1 MGGYI
6 RYTQSR
12 KPKGPERL
20 AVHIAYTQY
29 THYTQPSSHLNGPA
43 RRCKIYSDRRGGIFL
58 PYIKFNNAIQR
69 KRYWLGEDGI
79 ELINDWR
86 RRGLSVK
93 AIAEDKIGV
102 AHTTL
107 MKWRQQSPEL
117 DKALTITED
126 LVDGQVEGA
135 LLKRAL
141 GYDYFE
147 ETWTLDPDTGREV
160 LTRKV
165 KKHVP
170 ADVKAIAMWLFN
182 RRGDAWRSMQ
192 PQLPADDGD
201 IIDVKNVLVQI
212 EEAADGDKA
221 DA

>member
-1 MGGYI
+1 M
-6 RYTQSR
+6 
-12 KPKGPERL
+12 
-20 AVHIAYTQY
+20 
-29 THYTQPSSHLNGPA
+29 
-43 RRCKIYSDRRGGIFL
+43 
-58 PYIKFNNAIQR
+58 PYIKFNNAVQR

-102 AHTTL
+102 AQTTL
-107 MKWRQQSPEL
+107 VKWRQQSPAL
-117 DKALTITED
+117 DKALTVTED

-135 LLKRAL
+135 LLRRAL

-147 ETWTLDPDTGREV
+147 ETWAPDPDTGREV
-160 LTRKV
+160 LTRRV

>member
-1 MGGYI
+1 MGF
-6 RYTQSR
+6 RYTQLCISKAHLYTTVYIHGR
-12 KPKGPERL
+12 
-20 AVHIAYTQY
+20 AVIWTAPPGVVRYIPT
-29 THYTQPSSHLNGPA
+29 
-43 RRCKIYSDRRGGIFL
+43 DEEGIL
-58 PYIKFNNAIQR
+58 PYIKFNNAVQR

-93 AIAEDKIGV
+93 AIAEDKIGISPG
-102 AHTTL
+102 TL
-107 MKWRQQSPEL
+107 VNWRQQSPGL
-117 DKALTITED
+117 DKALTVTED

-147 ETWTLDPDTGREV
+147 ETWAPDPDTGREV
-160 LTRKV
+160 LTKKV

-201 IIDVKNVLVQI
+201 VIDVKNVLVQI

>member
-1 MGGYI
+1 M
-6 RYTQSR
+6 
-12 KPKGPERL
+12 
-20 AVHIAYTQY
+20 
-29 THYTQPSSHLNGPA
+29 PSSNVVKYISIDKGV
-43 RRCKIYSDRRGGIFL
+43 YFL
-58 PYIKFNNAIQR
+58 PYIKFNNAVQR

-102 AHTTL
+102 AQTTL
-107 MKWRQQSPEL
+107 TNWRQQSPEL
-117 DKALTITED
+117 DKALTVTED

-135 LLKRAL
+135 LLRRAL

-147 ETWTLDPDTGREV
+147 ETWALDPDTGREV
-160 LTRKV
+160 LTKKV

>member
-1 MGGYI
+1 M
-6 RYTQSR
+6 
-12 KPKGPERL
+12 
-20 AVHIAYTQY
+20 
-29 THYTQPSSHLNGPA
+29 
-43 RRCKIYSDRRGGIFL
+43 
-58 PYIKFNNAIQR
+58 PYIKFNNAVQR

-86 RRGLSVK
+86 RRGLSVG
-93 AIAEDKIGV
+93 AIAEDKIGI
-102 AHTTL
+102 APTTL

-135 LLKRAL
+135 LLRRAL

-147 ETWTLDPDTGREV
+147 ETWALDPDTGREV

-212 EEAADGDKA
+212 EEAANGNKA

>member
-1 MGGYI
+1 M
-6 RYTQSR
+6 
-12 KPKGPERL
+12 
-20 AVHIAYTQY
+20 
-29 THYTQPSSHLNGPA
+29 
-43 RRCKIYSDRRGGIFL
+43 
-58 PYIKFNNAIQR
+58 PYIKFDNAVQR
-69 KRYWLGEDGI
+69 KRYWLGGDGI

-102 AHTTL
+102 SPTTL
-107 MKWRQQSPEL
+107 TKWRRQSPGL
-117 DKALTITED
+117 DKALTVTED

-135 LLKRAL
+135 LLRRAL

-147 ETWTLDPDTGREV
+147 ETWAPDPGTGREV
-160 LTRKV
+160 LAKRV

-170 ADVKAIAMWLFN
+170 ADVKAIAMWLYN
-182 RRGDAWRSMQ
+182 RRGDAWRSVQ
-192 PQLPADDGD
+192 PQPPADDGG

-212 EEAADGDKA
+212 EGAACGDKA

>member
-1 MGGYI
+1 MGM
-6 RYTQSR
+6 
-12 KPKGPERL
+12 
-20 AVHIAYTQY
+20 
-29 THYTQPSSHLNGPA
+29 
-43 RRCKIYSDRRGGIFL
+43 RGDIL
-58 PYIKFNNAIQR
+58 PYIKFNNAVQR

-93 AIAEDKIGV
+93 AIAEDKIGIG
-102 AHTTL
+102 ATTL

-135 LLKRAL
+135 LLRRAM

-147 ETWTLDPDTGREV
+147 ETWAPDPDTGREV
-160 LTRKV
+160 LTKKV

-170 ADVKAIAMWLFN
+170 ADVKAIAMWLYN

>member
-1 MGGYI
+1 M
-6 RYTQSR
+6 
-12 KPKGPERL
+12 
-20 AVHIAYTQY
+20 
-29 THYTQPSSHLNGPA
+29 
-43 RRCKIYSDRRGGIFL
+43 
-58 PYIKFNNAIQR
+58 PYIKFNNAVQR

-79 ELINDWR
+79 ALINDWR
-86 RRGLSVK
+86 RRGLSVR

-102 AHTTL
+102 TDYTL
-107 MKWRQQSPEL
+107 AKWRQQSPEL
-117 DKALTITED
+117 DKALTVTED

-135 LLKRAL
+135 LLRRAL

-147 ETWTLDPDTGREV
+147 ETWAPDRDTGREV
-160 LTRKV
+160 LTKKV

-192 PQLPADDGD
+192 PQPPADDGD
-201 IIDVKNVLVQI
+201 IIDVKNVLVRI

>member
-1 MGGYI
+1 M
-6 RYTQSR
+6 
-12 KPKGPERL
+12 
-20 AVHIAYTQY
+20 
-29 THYTQPSSHLNGPA
+29 
-43 RRCKIYSDRRGGIFL
+43 

-117 DKALTITED
+117 DKALTVTED

-135 LLKRAL
+135 LLRRAL

-147 ETWTLDPDTGREV
+147 ETWSLDPGTGREV

>member
-1 MGGYI
+1 M
-6 RYTQSR
+6 
-12 KPKGPERL
+12 
-20 AVHIAYTQY
+20 
-29 THYTQPSSHLNGPA
+29 
-43 RRCKIYSDRRGGIFL
+43 
-58 PYIKFNNAIQR
+58 PYIKFNNAAQR

-86 RRGLSVK
+86 RRGLSAK
-93 AIAEDKIGV
+93 AIAEDKIGIAV
-102 AHTTL
+102 GTL
-107 MKWRQQSPEL
+107 VKWRRQSPEL
-117 DKALTITED
+117 DKALTVTED

-135 LLKRAL
+135 LLRRAL

-147 ETWTLDPDTGREV
+147 ETWAPDPGTGREV
-160 LTRKV
+160 LAKKV

-201 IIDVKNVLVQI
+201 VIDVKNVLVRI
-212 EEAADGDKA
+212 EEAACGDKV

>member
-1 MGGYI
+1 M
-6 RYTQSR
+6 
-12 KPKGPERL
+12 
-20 AVHIAYTQY
+20 
-29 THYTQPSSHLNGPA
+29 
-43 RRCKIYSDRRGGIFL
+43 
-58 PYIKFNNAIQR
+58 PYIKFNNAVQR
-69 KRYWLGEDGI
+69 KKYWLGDDGI

-86 RRGLSVK
+86 RRGLSVN

-102 AHTTL
+102 APGTL
-107 MKWRQQSPEL
+107 ARWRRQSPEL
-117 DKALTITED
+117 DQALTVTED

-135 LLKRAL
+135 LLRRAL

-147 ETWTLDPDTGREV
+147 ETWVRDPDTGMEV
-160 LTRKV
+160 LTKKV

-212 EEAADGDKA
+212 EEVADGGA
-221 DA
+221 PDA

>member
-1 MGGYI
+1 M
-6 RYTQSR
+6 
-12 KPKGPERL
+12 
-20 AVHIAYTQY
+20 
-29 THYTQPSSHLNGPA
+29 
-43 RRCKIYSDRRGGIFL
+43 

-107 MKWRQQSPEL
+107 MKWRRQSPEL

-147 ETWTLDPDTGREV
+147 ETWTPDPDTGREV

>member
-1 MGGYI
+1 M
-6 RYTQSR
+6 
-12 KPKGPERL
+12 
-20 AVHIAYTQY
+20 
-29 THYTQPSSHLNGPA
+29 
-43 RRCKIYSDRRGGIFL
+43 
-58 PYIKFNNAIQR
+58 
-69 KRYWLGEDGI
+69 
-79 ELINDWR
+79 
-86 RRGLSVK
+86 K

-117 DKALTITED
+117 DKALTVTED

-135 LLKRAL
+135 LLRRAL

-147 ETWTLDPDTGREV
+147 ETWALDPDTGREV

-182 RRGDAWRSMQ
+182 RRGDAC
-192 PQLPADDGD
+192 QLPADDGD

>member
-1 MGGYI
+1 MHSMHSQAAIRMPSPNVVEYIPIDEGGY
-6 RYTQSR
+6 
-12 KPKGPERL
+12 
-20 AVHIAYTQY
+20 
-29 THYTQPSSHLNGPA
+29 
-43 RRCKIYSDRRGGIFL
+43 FL

-117 DKALTITED
+117 DKALTVTED

-135 LLKRAL
+135 LLRRAL

-147 ETWTLDPDTGREV
+147 ETWALDPDTGREV

>member
-1 MGGYI
+1 M
-6 RYTQSR
+6 
-12 KPKGPERL
+12 
-20 AVHIAYTQY
+20 
-29 THYTQPSSHLNGPA
+29 
-43 RRCKIYSDRRGGIFL
+43 FL
-58 PYIKFNNAIQR
+58 PYIKFNNAVQR

-93 AIAEDKIGV
+93 AIAEDKIGI
-102 AHTTL
+102 AHATL
-107 MKWRQQSPEL
+107 SKWRRQSPEL

-135 LLKRAL
+135 LLRRAL

-147 ETWTLDPDTGREV
+147 ETWAPDPDTGREV
-160 LTRKV
+160 LTKKV
-165 KKHVP
+165 RKHVP

-182 RRGDAWRSMQ
+182 RRGDAWRAMQ

>member
-1 MGGYI
+1 MRMRFDFAGWVYVVPLVAKSKGRRYI
-6 RYTQSR
+6 T
-12 KPKGPERL
+12 
-20 AVHIAYTQY
+20 VHTVYA
-29 THYTQPSSHLNGPA
+29 QPSSHLDSPPGVV
-43 RRCKIYSDRRGGIFL
+43 KYISIDEGDIL
-58 PYIKFNNAIQR
+58 PYIKFTNAIQR

-93 AIAEDKIGV
+93 AIAEDKIGI
-102 AHTTL
+102 ACATL
-107 MKWRQQSPEL
+107 VNWRRQSPEL

-147 ETWTLDPDTGREV
+147 ETWAPDPDTGREV

-182 RRGDAWRSMQ
+182 RRGDAWRSTQ

-201 IIDVKNVLVQI
+201 VIDVKNVLVQI

>member
-1 MGGYI
+1 MH
-6 RYTQSR
+6 TMHSR
-12 KPKGPERL
+12 KAIQMPADRL
-20 AVHIAYTQY
+20 RSLVGMSRVAVNGRRSPSIAVQY
-29 THYTQPSSHLNGPA
+29 ISMEMG
-43 RRCKIYSDRRGGIFL
+43 RGIL

-117 DKALTITED
+117 DKALTVTED

-135 LLKRAL
+135 LLRRAL

-147 ETWTLDPDTGREV
+147 ETWTLDPDTDQEV
-160 LTRKV
+160 LTKKV

-170 ADVKAIAMWLFN
+170 ADVKAIAMWLYN